1 MPAKVS
7 VKLFYLCK
15 YLFKK
20 VVVFIRNICVANID
34 KIIIL
39 SQTKKMPGLISIFK
53 IEKIFQFHFPT
64 TNITHWHYNPLSLC
78 DVRIVTTVDIML
90 SHHIILTRGEHSTDT
105 STKTQSHQ
113 RGEPGLMIQFAPADI
128 LIVSNTSFSS

>member
-1 MPAKVS
+1 MLEKMTFVCDKTFIASIYMSAAKIILVASILFHDKKLFGSLMPAKVS

-39 SQTKKMPGLISIFK
+39 SQNK
-53 IEKIFQFHFPT
+53 E
-64 TNITHWHYNPLSLC
+64 NARTHLYL
-78 DVRIVTTVDIML
+78 
-90 SHHIILTRGEHSTDT
+90 
-105 STKTQSHQ
+105 
-113 RGEPGLMIQFAPADI
+113 
-128 LIVSNTSFSS
+128 